1 MYLHYIF
8 CIYQLIHY
16 FKMYSITMSSL
27 ETKMRTCNCN
37 FRCAGIL
44 VNVRKIHKDR
54 EEKDREI
61 QRDLKVRINS
71 QGCLSSFKHEF
82 QEEG

>member
-1 MYLHYIF
+1 M
-8 CIYQLIHY
+8 
-16 FKMYSITMSSL
+16 
-27 ETKMRTCNCN
+27 
-37 FRCAGIL
+37 
-44 VNVRKIHKDR
+44 NVRKIHKDR